1 MNKVKLQLKRFFDIF
16 FSLIGLIVLSPII
29 LLSWFISS
37 IELRENGFFY
47 QERIGKNGK
56 PFFLFKIK
64 TMRKIYG
71 HSSTVTTSND
81 SRISFTGK
89 FFRKTKI
96 DELPQLVNVLIG
108 DMSFVGPRPDVKGF
122 ADMLD
127 EDDKLILNIRPGI
140 TGPASLAFRNEE
152 EILSLQKNPERY
164 NREVIYP
171 EKVKIN
177 LEYIKNWT
185 LLGDLS
191 YILKTIFKI

>member
-1 MNKVKLQLKRFFDIF
+1 
-16 FSLIGLIVLSPII
+16 
-29 LLSWFISS
+29 
-37 IELRENGFFY
+37 
-47 QERIGKNGK
+47 
-56 PFFLFKIK
+56 
-64 TMRKIYG
+64 MRKIYG